1 MGGSGVPFAPFRNLK
16 SGHAQAGVMVF
27 DKRFVFSFGGLLRF
41 WLGIVFW
48 GIQVFGSTAL
58 NCLHSFHKL
67 AHPKFDTAVELE
79 MVSDPPILKLF
90 TPKKGIVAG
99 VFERGEI
106 PQEIKNLFP
115 GKSDKEILQTEW
127 KDLAPYKQL
136 EILRFQGKKKATS
149 FFEDRKIPNMKYE
162 DALFADVKT
171 ATDFLGKHYPEGLH
185 TIRPPEFLKGAI
197 EYMGPFN
204 YPGGVELHFRIK
216 KSAGETSKEARN
228 FQKLIGV
235 NPTHQHVYVVTPIPQ
250 KRLEKNPVLVGTQ
263 NAEFY
268 RRVNLAA
275 ELITVME
282 FGGDVKERHSKNGS
296 LETHVFGA
304 LKPDNLVKMAD
315 YLVDR
320 GKGIERPPLKD
331 QLKMAWVG
339 FRGADKFDEPNLMG
353 MEFRSISAS
362 ANLEVYE
369 RFLDTVQKAWLQ
381 QKMGISQER
390 IKSWLEEKYQGNYK
404 KALKD
409 NWYQKTW
416 PEVISK
422 APSELRSEL
431 GFFKRQR
438 FSARNDSEHT
448 ELKMLFH
455 DWSKDPLFF
464 EDLRHQESIRKAQVK
479 AVKELKEKDA
489 DIQTVMVD
497 FLTESGIYEAV
508 LRSLNP

>member
-1 MGGSGVPFAPFRNLK
+1 M
-16 SGHAQAGVMVF
+16 
-27 DKRFVFSFGGLLRF
+27 
-41 WLGIVFW
+41 GIVFW
-48 GIQVFGSTAL
+48 GIQAFGSTAL
-58 NCLHSFHKL
+58 NCLSPFHKL

-99 VFERGEI
+99 VFEPGGI
-106 PQEIKNLFP
+106 TQETRDLFP
-115 GKSDKEILQTEW
+115 GKSDKEILQMEW

-171 ATDFLGKHYPEGLH
+171 ATDFLGKHYPQGLH

-228 FQKLIGV
+228 FQNLIGV
-235 NPTHQHVYVVTPIPQ
+235 KPTHQHVYIVAPIPQ
-250 KRLEKNPVLVGTQ
+250 KRLEKNPFLVGTQ

-282 FGGDVKERHSKNGS
+282 FGGDVKERHSKNGL

-304 LKPDNLVKMAD
+304 LKPDNLVKVAD
-315 YLVDR
+315 YLVDW
-320 GKGIERPPLKD
+320 GKGIERTPLKD

-339 FRGADKFDEPNLMG
+339 FRGADKFDQPGLMG

-369 RFLDTVQKAWLQ
+369 LFLDTVQKAWLQ
-381 QKMGISQER
+381 QKMGISQEK
-390 IKSWLEEKYQGNYK
+390 IKSWLEEHYQGNYK

-431 GFFKRQR
+431 GFFNRQR

-464 EDLRHQESIRKAQVK
+464 EDLRRQESIRKAQVK

-489 DIQTVMVD
+489 DIQIVMVD

-508 LRSLNP
+508 LKSLNP